1 MAKLKKI
8 LEEAKSIAQNA
19 AIAIAKKKKADKE
32 GKPVTYKDG
41 PYEHTTANPDK
52 DHRRL
57 LRKHQ
62 ASGNKRKADLYKR
75 KLGMKVEK
83 MNEQR
88 PMPQDTPNEF
98 AYLDFKKWAYKNRR
112 SIKNILL
119 KALEDNRGDG
129 TYLFLA
135 LRDVWLAWANKKD
148 KAWSNVP
155 KGRTPAGKD
164 FGRALAV
171 MMKKDNLVIKRSG
184 NKLTT
189 VENKLKE
196 AKRYKKGDIVKY
208 NDMPGV
214 ITHVEDR
221 MGKTYY
227 SVKYKGPSGT
237 RKARMVL
244 STDGSITE
252 AKVSYNFS
260 EEELIRVIKQLKR
273 NASGEVDMI
282 KAFEKALGRKLTRD
296 ELFEL
301 KELDARKIKTID
313 IWFEDSRGM
322 FYRTVVN
329 GKKRVPGWDSWSKA
343 GDSLSKLLG
352 YEINLRRMNDRELE
366 KAAKNLKSKGI
377 KLTWDDA
384 MDVS

>member
-196 AKRYKKGDIVKY
+196 AKRYKKGDKVKY